1 MTANHAGDNI
11 ASRVENRDR
20 VGENLAHATV
30 DAVTADLGDDSR
42 LQRRRG
48 VRRGVQRYAERY
60 SRSIAVRPCCTRQL
74 DAVST
79 GAPGRVTN
87 GTMR

>member
-1 MTANHAGDNI
+1 MTANHADDNI
-11 ASRVENRDR
+11 ASSVENSDL

-30 DAVTADLGDDSR
+30 DAVTAGIGDDSR
-42 LQRRRG
+42 LRH
-48 VRRGVQRYAERY
+48 RRGVQRLAQRY